1 MGRSAS
7 WDRARARIGAVSG
20 LVTQGKLLVVDDDA
34 GLRETLTDFFE
45 LEGYEVVGA
54 ANVSEARDR
63 LKAFAPDLLLLD
75 INMPGGDGLTFAAEM
90 RKRSTTPIIILSG
103 KGAMVDRV
111 VGLEVGA
118 DDYLGK
124 PFELR
129 ELLARVRAVLRR
141 ARPVSSES
149 SATPLSES
157 ERAARFEGFVFVPG
171 RRSLTTLTGESIEL
185 TGAEFNL
192 MAAFIQRANRVLS
205 RDAIADLTRKDEWE
219 GFDRSI
225 DTLISRLRRKLGAH
239 ADAAQLIQTVR
250 GEGYVLAAEIKWSG
264 PRD

>member
-1 MGRSAS
+1 
-7 WDRARARIGAVSG
+7 VSG
-20 LVTQGKLLVVDDDA
+20 LVTQGKLLVIDDDT

-45 LEGYEVVGA
+45 LEGYEVCGA
-54 ANVSEARDR
+54 SNVPDARER
-63 LKAFAPDLLLLD
+63 LKTFAPDLLLLD

-90 RKRSTTPIIILSG
+90 RTRSTTPIIILSG
-103 KGAMVDRV
+103 KGSMVDRV

-118 DDYLGK
+118 DDYLAK

-141 ARPVSSES
+141 ARPAGVETLASE
-149 SATPLSES
+149 P
-157 ERAARFEGFVFVPG
+157 ERTARFSGFVFAPG
-171 RRSLTTLTGESIEL
+171 RRSLTTSTGAAIDL
-185 TGAEFNL
+185 TGAEYNL
-192 MAAFIQRANRVLS
+192 MAAFIERANRVLS

-225 DTLISRLRRKLGAH
+225 DTLISRLRRKLGA
-239 ADAAQLIQTVR
+239 DASQLIQTVR
-250 GEGYVLAAEIKWSG
+250 GEGYVLAAEVKWFG